1 MSGRPFERHL
11 NKQVLIEGPENPS
24 VNSEIFGSAI
34 EDNVSG
40 VKSPLRELNCWACV
54 ALGSASPSMRDLLRQ
69 IADRRLGASC
79 GPHARSSI
87 RPPKDGK

>member
-40 VKSPLRELNCWACV
+40 VKSPAAPSSTAGH
-54 ALGSASPSMRDLLRQ
+54 ALLWGLLRL
-69 IADRRLGASC
+69 R
-79 GPHARSSI
+79 
-87 RPPKDGK
+87 